1 MTFSIYDKASNF
13 IKWSRLV
20 IHQRK
25 NWIYIMA
32 YVKENLIFE
41 VSEINE

>member
-1 MTFSIYDKASNF
+1 MTFSIHDKDSNF
-13 IKWSRLV
+13 IKWLRLI

-32 YVKENLIFE
+32 YVKENLIFK
-41 VSEINE
+41 VNEINE